1 MMSVACTLN
10 FENPMEEFLV
20 LEDGYST
27 GQHPKSCD
35 KENKQ
40 QERESRTEKD
50 KEMISLRARREI
62 RI

>member
-1 MMSVACTLN
+1 
-10 FENPMEEFLV
+10 MEEFLV

-27 GQHPKSCD
+27 GQHPESCD

>member
-1 MMSVACTLN
+1 MSVVCTLN

-35 KENKQ
+35 KVNKQ

-50 KEMISLRARREI
+50 KEMISLMRARREI

>member
-1 MMSVACTLN
+1 
-10 FENPMEEFLV
+10 MEEFLV

-50 KEMISLRARREI
+50 KEMISLMRARREI

>member
-1 MMSVACTLN
+1 MG
-10 FENPMEEFLV
+10 EFLV

-27 GQHPKSCD
+27 GQHPKPCD
-35 KENKQ
+35 KENTQ

-50 KEMISLRARREI
+50 KEKIRLMRARREI

>member
-1 MMSVACTLN
+1 MSVVCTLN
-10 FENPMEEFLV
+10 FENPMGEFLV

-27 GQHPKSCD
+27 GQHPKPCD
-35 KENKQ
+35 KVNTQ

-50 KEMISLRARREI
+50 KEKIRLMRARREI

>member
-1 MMSVACTLN
+1 MLSVACTLN
-10 FENPMEEFLV
+10 FENPVEEFLV

-40 QERESRTEKD
+40 DRESRTEKD